1 MTIVDTDIIS
11 VASVVD
17 DKKSMNID
25 LSESLFDYDMLLK
38 DVDAGN
44 DSSKENEEFFQGLF
58 SNENHDI
65 NGISNPSSLASASP
79 QHHPNSH
86 CPKVIQWGPQ
96 DGNESSSIISIVL
109 QHHEE
114 VSPMKIVFGTMTVE
128 TAQQQQVL
136 ISSSNDCNVVWITLA
151 ASVPPLK
158 EIHSESNEVKIS
170 ICLFDRNNPDLAIDT
185 MDIGQFTYIKDE
197 QVMTYS
203 NNRKRALSCEP
214 EEGSQKKHNYG
225 VRLEKDQDNSEDVNS
240 QLLKLLAPYDPLLT
254 TDDSLGTTTRTHA
267 WLSPTSGSDSGS
279 SNSLP
284 PQTQSNYYTSA
295 RPAFPLT
302 VNHMMLQQ
310 GLLNSKRSHPQQEQF
325 QGQKNDI
332 YKMYP
337 DMQQPQQQRHNPYLM
352 HSNQPSFMSHAMS
365 NYVQSIN
372 NSNQSYNTGAFH
384 NMTENQRQT
393 QQYQGLQ
400 PQSSSSPYNASTSTR
415 VPRRAS
421 APSTTSYKT
430 MNSNS
435 CALNKANLKLNG
447 DLMDMI
453 TNWSVPEWQSGRRL
467 VHFWRRTTLGTDG
480 NLSLVE
486 CGFEPMDQQLYHQQR
501 MRDNVAAVAAA
512 AAAAA
517 AASNSLPS
525 SNGINIKNNMLTG
538 NRHGGANN
546 ASPIVISCIYWRER
560 NDYFITSV
568 DCIYLLE
575 SLIGIQFTVEEKNR
589 IRRNLEGFRPLTV
602 SKCKVECA
610 DFFKLIMSFPHPKPR
625 NIEKDVKVFSWK
637 TLPHALRKIIR
648 KYTPSYITSTPLEPI
663 HHQQN
668 GYPSTSSI
676 ASRPVHNNNITNN

>member
-17 DKKSMNID
+17 DKKPMNID
-25 LSESLFDYDMLLK
+25 LSDSLFDYDILLR
-38 DVDAGN
+38 DVDESN
-44 DSSKENEEFFQGLF
+44 DSSKENEELFQGLF
-58 SNENHDI
+58 SNGSQDMNS
-65 NGISNPSSLASASP
+65 ISNLSSSASASP
-79 QHHPNSH
+79 QQHSDLQR
-86 CPKVIQWGPQ
+86 PKVMQWGPQ

-109 QHHEE
+109 QHHEK
-114 VSPMKIVFGTMTVE
+114 VAPMKIVFGAMTVE
-128 TAQQQQVL
+128 TSQQQQVL
-136 ISSSNDCNVVWITLA
+136 PSNSNDGNVVWITLA

-158 EIHSESNEVKIS
+158 DIYSESDQVKIS
-170 ICLFDRNNPDLAIDT
+170 ICLFDPNDFDLAVDT
-185 MDIGQFTYIKDE
+185 WDIGQFTYMKDE
-197 QVMTYS
+197 QELAYS
-203 NNRKRALSCEP
+203 SNRKRALSCEP
-214 EEGSQKKHNYG
+214 DECAQKKHTYD
-225 VRLEKDQDNSEDVNS
+225 VRSEEDQENFEDVNS

-254 TDDSLGTTTRTHA
+254 ANSDDRLGTTARAHV

-279 SNSLP
+279 TNSLP
-284 PQTQSNYYTSA
+284 QQPQTNYCTSS
-295 RPAFPLT
+295 RPTFPLT

-310 GLLNSKRSHPQQEQF
+310 GLLNSKRSHLQQEHY
-325 QGQKNDI
+325 QGQKHD
-332 YKMYP
+332 MYSMYSN
-337 DMQQPQQQRHNPYLM
+337 MQQPQQRHNPYLM
-352 HSNQPSFMSHAMS
+352 HSNQPTFMSHAMS
-365 NYVQSIN
+365 NYVQTMN
-372 NSNQSYNTGAFH
+372 NSNRNYDSSVFY
-384 NMTENQRQT
+384 NMTEHQRQA
-393 QQYQGLQ
+393 QQYRGLQ
-400 PQSSSSPYNASTSTR
+400 PQSSSPYIASTSTH

-421 APSTTSYKT
+421 APTTTSYKT
-430 MNSNS
+430 TNSNS
-435 CALNKANLKLNG
+435 CALNKAHLKLNG

-517 AASNSLPS
+517 AVSNSLPS
-525 SNGINIKNNMLTG
+525 SNGINIKNNVLAG
-538 NRHGGANN
+538 NRHGGANST
-546 ASPIVISCIYWRER
+546 SPIVISCIYWRER

-625 NIEKDVKVFSWK
+625 NIEKDVKVFAWK

-668 GYPSTSSI
+668 GFPSTSSI
-676 ASRPVHNNNITNN
+676 ASRPIHNNNISNN